1 MKSRE
6 QIITEMCYTWRHDY
20 GLIKESD
27 DPWISGMTL
36 KEREYLWNQMAQVF
50 DNAISPNM
58 KIET

>member
-27 DPWISGMTL
+27 VPWISGMTL

-50 DNAISPNM
+50 DNAIAPNM
-58 KIET
+58 RM

>member
-27 DPWISGMTL
+27 APWISGMTL

-50 DNAISPNM
+50 DNAIAPNM
-58 KIET
+58 RM